1 MHVYVYMCFYVCLH
15 LHNSSKD
22 WRPWIWE
29 ELGGGCMKMGKI
41 WGKGGWNVVNTVL
54 MYDILKKIGK
64 NQQWQHRQTKL
75 NRIWF
80 PPIPSEKI
88 NSFDLQ
94 MYLEFFKKAQSLII
108 FPLSSFSMIQHWG
121 LPFWKYLY
129 TCHLKHT
136 LWNKPTP
143 RGFQNHQRKR
153 GKMGAELCKGKQTQP
168 VSNWEIRLVFFLIEM
183 WVEKM
188 WQDRE
193 TRGRTL

>member
-1 MHVYVYMCFYVCLH
+1 MNVRG
-15 LHNSSKD
+15 S
-22 WRPWIWE
+22 
-29 ELGGGCMKMGKI
+29 GGGCMKMGKI

-54 MYDILKKIGK
+54 MYDILKKKKQEK
-64 NQQWQHRQTKL
+64 NQQWQHRQTQL

-108 FPLSSFSMIQHWG
+108 FPLSSSSMIQHWG
-121 LPFWKYLY
+121 LPFWKCLY

-143 RGFQNHQRKR
+143 PPVAFRTIREKEGRWEQNY
-153 GKMGAELCKGKQTQP
+153 AKGNKPSLFPTERF
-168 VSNWEIRLVFFLIEM
+168 V
-183 WVEKM
+183 
-188 WQDRE
+188 
-193 TRGRTL
+193 